1 MIKSTFSERKII
13 SAVFIIVSIAF
24 LGASFNA
31 QASVAN
37 NPMRNLS
44 RAQYV
49 NDFYLGWNLGNT
61 FDGSGTETG
70 WGNPVTTQAMID
82 VVHKQGFK
90 FMRLP
95 VTWKGHFGAAPTYTI
110 DASFLARVVAVAN
123 YALNDSMYV
132 MVNTHHDG
140 TTGGWYNL
148 GATGAAVTSTSAEVA
163 AIWTQI
169 ANAFKS
175 YSDYMLFE
183 IFNEPQN
190 GAANQYGGGDAT
202 SRANL
207 AAYQTAA
214 VNAIRATGGNNAT
227 RMIVLQGIS
236 ASPIAASVA
245 TIPMVDGNILVS
257 LHTYDP
263 VGFSMNGSPTTWGS
277 ASDTAAVMRN
287 LTSEQGM
294 VSTKGGVAIVGEWG
308 SVSQDD
314 LASRVHH
321 AQFYARECRNHGMVA
336 VWWDDGAGFHI
347 LNRKANPIAWQYPT
361 IAQALADGAKAGV
374 FPGNIPISVEPLK
387 ENKFSSNSGLLVKA
401 SVVNYTLPQAT
412 SVSLNLYNMQGKRVS
427 TLVQSNQAAGNY
439 EVKLPTKG
447 ISFGNYI
454 LEYKAG
460 NNFITKRINIL

>member
-1 MIKSTFSERKII
+1 
-13 SAVFIIVSIAF
+13 
-24 LGASFNA
+24 
-31 QASVAN
+31 
-37 NPMRNLS
+37 MRGWS
-44 RAQYV
+44 RAKYV
-49 NDFYLGWNLGNT
+49 NDMFLGWNLGNT

-82 VVHKQGFK
+82 FVHKQGFK

-95 VTWKGHFGAAPTYTI
+95 VTWKGHFGAAPSYTI
-110 DASFLARVVAVAN
+110 DAAFLARVVAVAN

-169 ANAFKS
+169 ANAFKT
-175 YSDYMLFE
+175 YSDYVLFE

-190 GAANQYGGGDAT
+190 GAANAYGGGDAT
-202 SRANL
+202 SRTNL
-207 AAYQTAA
+207 ATYQTAA

-245 TIPMVDGNILVS
+245 TIPMVDNNIIVS

-287 LTSEQGM
+287 LASEQTM
-294 VSTKGGVAIVGEWG
+294 VSTKSGVAIVGEWG
-308 SVSQDD
+308 TVSRDD

-321 AQFYARECRNHGMVA
+321 AQFYARECRNHGMLA
-336 VWWDDGAGFHI
+336 VWWDDGAGFHL
-347 LNRKANPIAWQYPT
+347 LNRKANPLSWDYPT

-374 FPGNIPISVEPLK
+374 FPATDIEPSKEIKISLNGE
-387 ENKFSSNSGLLVKA
+387 LLVKA
-401 SVVNYTLPQAT
+401 GTINYSLNQALP
-412 SVSLNLYNMQGKRVS
+412 VSLRLFNTQGKIVMD
-427 TLVQSNQAAGNY
+427 LVKSAQGAGSY

-447 ISFGNYI
+447 IAKGNYI
-454 LEYKAG
+454 VEFKAG
-460 NNFITKRINIL
+460 NNFVTKRINIL

>member
-1 MIKSTFSERKII
+1 MSATAFSRRKKQC
-13 SAVFIIVSIAF
+13 SAFILLALAMLGSSINVQ
-24 LGASFNA
+24 GT
-31 QASVAN
+31 VAN
-37 NPMRNLS
+37 DPMRGWS
-44 RAQYV
+44 RAKYV
-49 NDFYLGWNLGNT
+49 NDMFLGWNLGNT

-82 VVHKQGFK
+82 AVHKQGFK

-110 DASFLARVVAVAN
+110 DATFLARVVAVAN

-169 ANAFKS
+169 ANAFKTC
-175 YSDYMLFE
+175 SDYVLFE

-190 GAANQYGGGDAT
+190 GAANAYGGGDVT
-202 SRANL
+202 SRTNL
-207 AAYQTAA
+207 ATYQTAA

-245 TIPMVDGNILVS
+245 TIPMVDNNIIVS

-263 VGFSMNGSPTTWGS
+263 VGFSMNCSPTTWGS
-277 ASDTAAVMRN
+277 ASDTAAVMKN
-287 LTSEQGM
+287 LASEQTM
-294 VSTKGGVAIVGEWG
+294 VSTKSGVAIVGEWG
-308 SVSQDD
+308 TESCDD

-321 AQFYARECRNHGMVA
+321 AQFYARECRNHGMLA

-347 LNRKANPIAWQYPT
+347 LNRKANPVSWAYPT

-374 FPGNIPISVEPLK
+374 FPATDIEPSK
-387 ENKFSSNSGLLVKA
+387 ENKISLNGELLVKA
-401 SVVNYTLPQAT
+401 GTINYTLNQALP
-412 SVSLNLYNMQGKRVS
+412 VSLRLFNTQGKIILD
-427 TLVQSNQAAGNY
+427 LVKSAQAAGNY

-447 ISFGNYI
+447 ISKGNYI
-454 LEYKAG
+454 VEFKAG
-460 NNFITKRINIL
+460 NSFVTKRINIL

>member
-1 MIKSTFSERKII
+1 MIKKTFFAKKTPCS
-13 SAVFIIVSIAF
+13 VFIILTLAM
-24 LGASFNA
+24 LGSSFIA

-37 NPMRNLS
+37 DPMRNLS
-44 RAQYV
+44 RGQYV
-49 NDFYLGWNLGNT
+49 KNLYLGWNLGNT

-95 VTWKGHFGAAPTYTI
+95 VTWSSHFGGAPTYTI

-140 TTGGWYNL
+140 WYNL
-148 GATGAAVTSTSAEVA
+148 SSTSPTVQAEVV

-175 YSDYMLFE
+175 YSDYVSFE
-183 IFNEPQN
+183 IFNEPN
-190 GAANQYGGGDAT
+190 AGATNQYGGGSDVNRTA
-202 SRANL
+202 L

-214 VNAIRATGGNNAT
+214 VAAIRATGGNNAT

-245 TIPMVDGNILVS
+245 TIPMVDNNCIVS

-277 ASDTAAVMRN
+277 ASDTAAVMKN

-294 VSTKGGVAIVGEWG
+294 VATKGQVAIIGEWG
-308 SVSQDD
+308 TVSKDD

-321 AQFYARECRNHGMVA
+321 AQFYARECINHGMVA

-347 LNRKANPIAWQYPT
+347 LNRGALSWAYPT

-374 FPGNIPISVEPLK
+374 FPVTAIEPVK
-387 ENKFSSNSGLLVKA
+387 ENKISLNNSLLVKA
-401 SVVNYTLPQAT
+401 GVINYTLPKAS
-412 SVSLNLYNMQGKRVS
+412 SVSLRLFDTQGKIVS
-427 TLVQSNQAAGNY
+427 NLVQSNQSAGNY
-439 EVKLPTKG
+439 EMKLPAKG
-447 ISFGNYI
+447 ISSGNYI
-454 LEYKAG
+454 LEFKAG
-460 NNFITKRINIL
+460 NNFITKRINVL

>member
-1 MIKSTFSERKII
+1 MVKSTFSERKTPC
-13 SAVFIIVSIAF
+13 SAFIILVLTM
-24 LGASFNA
+24 LGASFIA

-37 NPMRNLS
+37 DPMRNLS

-49 NDFYLGWNLGNT
+49 KNLYLGWNLGNT

-95 VTWKGHFGAAPTYTI
+95 VTWSSHFGAAPSYTI
-110 DASFLARVVAVAN
+110 VPAFLARVVAVAN

-140 TTGGWYNL
+140 GGLYTL
-148 GATGAAVTSTSAEVA
+148 SSTDPTSQAKVV

-175 YSDYMLFE
+175 YSDYVSFE
-183 IFNEPQN
+183 IFNEPQS
-190 GAANQYGGGDAT
+190 GSANMYGGGDAT
-202 SRANL
+202 SRAAC

-214 VNAIRATGGNNAT
+214 VAAIRATGGNNAT

-236 ASPIAASVA
+236 ASPIAVSVA
-245 TIPMVDGNILVS
+245 TIPMVDNNCLVS

-287 LTSEQGM
+287 LASEQTM

-321 AQFYARECRNHGMVA
+321 AQFYARECINHGMVA

-347 LNRKANPIAWQYPT
+347 LNRGALSWQYPT
-361 IAQALADGAKAGV
+361 IAQALADGAKQGV
-374 FPGNIPISVEPLK
+374 FPTVGTLPSN
-387 ENKFSSNSGLLVKA
+387 ENKISLNNGLLVKA
-401 SVVNYTLPQAT
+401 GVVNYTLPKAT
-412 SVSLNLYNMQGKRVS
+412 SVSLNLYNMQGKIVFN
-427 TLVQSNQAAGNY
+427 LVQSNQPAGNH

-454 LEYKAG
+454 LEFKAG
-460 NNFITKRINIL
+460 NNFTTKKINIL